1 VHTDTIINENAG
13 RLSEG
18 TILERFRCW
27 AQNASNDSFLPDN
40 GKAVE
45 LALLIREVESAF
57 LDLFSRGLMN
67 GTVHTCIGQEF
78 SAVSVAGGLT
88 QDDWITSNHRC
99 HGHFIAKTGLWQGLI
114 DELMGLATGVCKG
127 IGSSQHLYAKG
138 FLSNGPQ
145 GALLPV
151 GSGIAQNF
159 KMKQMPNIVASFIG
173 EGTLGEG
180 VVYEALN
187 LAALRSLPQLFVC
200 ENNGYSQSTPQMAGV
215 AGSITDRA
223 AAFGIKVFEAN
234 TWQLQDLFDTAAAAI
249 GYVRNECKPAFLLIG
264 TYRLKA
270 HSKGDDDRDPAEIA
284 FFEEKDSLARLVSD
298 CPSLEQTQS
307 ALRKTIT
314 AHIESVDRTRITAA
328 DYRSDQLPRK
338 SGAKSVAVSN
348 ERVRM
353 VQAINQGLEKV
364 LAEGG
369 VLLGEDI
376 CDPYGGA
383 FKVTKGL
390 STKFPDQVIGS
401 PISEAGIAGM
411 GAGLAL
417 MGRESYVEIMFGDFM
432 TNIFDQLINNVSK
445 FHHMYAFQASVPL
458 RIRTPMGGKRG
469 YGPTHSQSLEKYL
482 LGIDNLLVLAATS
495 LEDPRQLTEE
505 LSGYPGP
512 AIFLENKT
520 DYGRLLWQNKPDL
533 TLKKLGGDYGSLV
546 LSPTRRQPNVTLVCY
561 GGTARELAD
570 KLEDLF
576 VETDCVAELIVI
588 TKLHPLDI
596 TPITRS
602 ASRTGTLVVVEDGS
616 CPFGIGAEVLAQ
628 VAEVGVAVNVCRI
641 GAEPVPIPSIGE
653 LEHEMLPTYER
664 VAQRLR
670 KFKDDL
676 RATPGTPRS

>member
-1 VHTDTIINENAG
+1 MHTDTLFDANGE

-18 TILERFRCW
+18 STLERFRCW
-27 AQNASNDSFLPDN
+27 AQNARNDSFLPDN
-40 GKAVE
+40 LDAVE
-45 LALLIREVESAF
+45 QALLIREVESAF

-78 SAVSVAGGLT
+78 SAVSVAANLT
-88 QDDWITSNHRC
+88 AEDWITSNHRC

-114 DELMGLATGVCKG
+114 DELMGLASGVCKG
-127 IGSSQHLYAKG
+127 IGSSQHLFAEG

-151 GSGIAQNF
+151 GSGIAAHF
-159 KMKQMPNIVASFIG
+159 KLKRMPNIVASFIG

-200 ENNGYSQSTPQMAGV
+200 ENNGYSQSTPQTAGV

-234 TWQLQDLFDTAAAAI
+234 TWQLADLFETASAAAS
-249 GYVRNECKPAFLLIG
+249 YVRDEGKPAFLLMG

-270 HSKGDDDRDPAEIA
+270 HSKGDDDRDPEEIA
-284 FFEEKDSLARLVSD
+284 FFEEKDSLARLVAD
-298 CPSLEQTQS
+298 HPSLEKTRT
-307 ALRKTIT
+307 ALRNTIAT
-314 AHIESVDRTRITAA
+314 HIESVEKTRISVEE
-328 DYRSDQLPRK
+328 YRPDQLPRK
-338 SGAKSVAVSN
+338 SGAKSTAVSN
-348 ERVRM
+348 ERIRM
-353 VQAINQGLEKV
+353 VQAINQGLEKA
-364 LAEGG
+364 LAAGG
-369 VLLGEDI
+369 MLLGEDI

-390 STKFPDQVIGS
+390 STRFPEQVIGS

-417 MGRESYVEIMFGDFM
+417 MGHESYVEIMFGDFM

-445 FHHMYAFQASVPL
+445 FHHMYAFQASVPV

-469 YGPTHSQSLEKYL
+469 YGPTHSQSLEKHL
-482 LGIDNLLVLAATS
+482 VGIDNLLVLAATS
-495 LEDPRQLTEE
+495 LEDPRQMTEE

-512 AIFLENKT
+512 AIVLENKT
-520 DYGRLLWQNKPDL
+520 DYGRMLWQDKPEL

-546 LSPTRRQPNVTLVCY
+546 LAPTTRQPNVTLVCY

-570 KLEDLF
+570 KVEDLF
-576 VETDCVAELIVI
+576 VETDCVAELIVL

-602 ASRTGTLVVVEDGS
+602 VSRTGTLIVVEDGS

-628 VAEVGVAVNVCRI
+628 VAEAGVAANVYRI

-670 KFKDDL
+670 KFKEGL
-676 RATPGTPRS
+676 RATPGIRRS